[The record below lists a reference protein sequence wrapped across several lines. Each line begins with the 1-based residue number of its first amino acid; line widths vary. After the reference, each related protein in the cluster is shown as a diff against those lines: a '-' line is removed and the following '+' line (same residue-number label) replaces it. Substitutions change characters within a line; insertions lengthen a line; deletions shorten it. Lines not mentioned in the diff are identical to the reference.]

1 MKQLKD
7 ILFERLVLSKHKKNN
22 DITLSLWVRWYGT
35 PPKDGYNII
44 PEKNI
49 NAEHICNA
57 ITHNNAVK
65 MGFDDAIDFYDKH
78 KDDYLED
85 FNEIKKDKSAYNIN
99 FTINGIQFSYLLS
112 ESFEEFIKHHL
123 E

>member
-49 NAEHICNA
+49 NAEHIFNA
-57 ITHNNAVK
+57 ITHNNAVE

-85 FNEIKKDKSAYNIN
+85 FIETKKDKSSYNIN
-99 FTINGIQFSYLLS
+99 FTIQGIQFSYLLS